1 MSLWHRCTQSAMK
14 EAWNNLK
21 AKFYEHIWQRPR
33 RRLLFLT
40 GCLAVIGYACCL
52 PVELFKAP
60 GSTVIEDRDGRLMG
74 ARIALDGQWRFP
86 EPDSLPQ
93 KYIHALLSYEDKH
106 FFYHPG
112 VDPLAMGRAFLQNLR
127 ARRIVS
133 GGSTLS
139 MQVIRLSRSG
149 KPRVLS
155 EKIIEVVLAT
165 RLELR
170 FSKQRILRLYAAH
183 APYGGNVVGIEAASW
198 RYFGK
203 PPHYLSWAE
212 AALLAVLPNSPG
224 LIHPG
229 RNRRALL
236 TKRDLLLRKLF
247 MEGKLDAFSLELA
260 IAEPLPEAPLP
271 LPNLAPHLLQ
281 RAVATAPGQ
290 RAETSIDA
298 TLQVQALDV
307 AARHHSLLRFNGI
320 HNLAALIVHVP
331 SGKVLAYIGNAP
343 NTGAAHGEQVDI
355 VTSPRSTGSII
366 KPFLYAL
373 ALQDGIILPGS
384 LLPDIPMNI
393 NGYHPENFQRDYDGV
408 VPAEDALSR
417 SLNIPFVYLLRQY
430 GVGRFHYQLRKLGMQ
445 TINRAP
451 DHYGLSLVLGG
462 AEATLWD
469 LAGIYASMARTLTT
483 FNTQNS
489 RYFADDHFPLS
500 FFNSPSQQ
508 PSAGVQLRKAPYFD
522 AGVLWNTFQAMQ
534 ELNRPESEGEWQ
546 YFSSSRRIAW
556 KTGTSFGFRD
566 AWAIGLTPEYLV
578 ATWVGNADGEGRPD
592 LVGTRVAA
600 PLMFELFGLLPPTPW
615 FSTPFD
621 ELVKGSVCKESGW
634 VAGRYCPKDTLLL
647 PRKSSNTPTCP
658 YHLLVHLNPAKSFQV
673 NANCYPTDEILHEG
687 RFVLPA
693 LEEFY
698 YRKKHPEYLPLPPY
712 HPNCAASTVQSG
724 VAGPMQLIYP
734 APRAKIFIPR
744 DLDGSLSATVFK
756 LAHRNPDTRVFW
768 HLDNI
773 YLGSTQTFHNL
784 EMRPS
789 PGPHL
794 LTLVDAH
801 GNRLEA
807 NFRIIEKR

>member
-1 MSLWHRCTQSAMK
+1 
-14 EAWNNLK
+14 
-21 AKFYEHIWQRPR
+21 
-33 RRLLFLT
+33 
-40 GCLAVIGYACCL
+40 
-52 PVELFKAP
+52 
-60 GSTVIEDRDGRLMG
+60 
-74 ARIALDGQWRFP
+74 
-86 EPDSLPQ
+86 
-93 KYIHALLSYEDKH
+93 
-106 FFYHPG
+106 
-112 VDPLAMGRAFLQNLR
+112 
-127 ARRIVS
+127 
-133 GGSTLS
+133 
-139 MQVIRLSRSG
+139 
-149 KPRVLS
+149 
-155 EKIIEVVLAT
+155 
-165 RLELR
+165 
-170 FSKQRILRLYAAH
+170 
-183 APYGGNVVGIEAASW
+183 
-198 RYFGK
+198 
-203 PPHYLSWAE
+203 
-212 AALLAVLPNSPG
+212 
-224 LIHPG
+224 
-229 RNRRALL
+229 
-236 TKRDLLLRKLF
+236 
-247 MEGKLDAFSLELA
+247 
-260 IAEPLPEAPLP
+260 
-271 LPNLAPHLLQ
+271 
-281 RAVATAPGQ
+281 
-290 RAETSIDA
+290 
-298 TLQVQALDV
+298 
-307 AARHHSLLRFNGI
+307 
-320 HNLAALIVHVP
+320 
-331 SGKVLAYIGNAP
+331 
-343 NTGAAHGEQVDI
+343 
-355 VTSPRSTGSII
+355 
-366 KPFLYAL
+366 
-373 ALQDGIILPGS
+373 
-384 LLPDIPMNI
+384 MNI

-600 PLMFELFGLLPPTPW
+600 PLMFELFGLLPTTPW

-621 ELVKGSVCKESGW
+621 ELVKGSVCRESGW
-634 VAGRYCPKDTLLL
+634 VAGRYCPTDTLLL
-647 PRKSSNTPTCP
+647 PRKSSNTPACP
-658 YHLLVHLNPAKSFQV
+658 YHLLVHLNPEKSFQV